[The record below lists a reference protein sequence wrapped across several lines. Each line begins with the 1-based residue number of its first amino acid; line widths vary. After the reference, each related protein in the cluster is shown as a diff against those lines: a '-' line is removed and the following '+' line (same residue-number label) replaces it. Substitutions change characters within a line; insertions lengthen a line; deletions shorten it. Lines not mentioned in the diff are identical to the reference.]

1 MIKSLLSLFR
11 NLSQKQRVQLLFV
24 QFLMILSSLLEI
36 LSIFLIVP
44 FISIIGSYSNFDDN
58 FFIKKIYYFIK
69 SHKKEDIIF
78 YISLFMLLFYFIST
92 LTNILTIKTRK
103 SPQSL

>member
-1 MIKSLLSLFR
+1 MIKNLLSLFR
-11 NLSQKQRVQLLFV
+11 NLSQKQRIQFLFV

-58 FFIKKIYYFIK
+58 FFIKKIYYLIK
-69 SHKKEDIIF
+69 SNNKEDIIF
-78 YISLFMLLFYFIST
+78 YISLFMLLFY
-92 LTNILTIKTRK
+92 LTNYLIQNIQLMD
-103 SPQSL
+103 